1 MIKDT
6 SYIPFVNIVS
16 AENKGI
22 MKEIVLAKE
31 YKECDGNIEYYWDG
45 RMWWNICII
54 IFEISFWGDVY
65 TSIKRQ

>member
-22 MKEIVLAKE
+22 MKEIVLTKE
-31 YKECDGNIEYYWDG
+31 YKECDGNIECYWDG
-45 RMWWNICII
+45 GMWWNICII
-54 IFEISFWGDVY
+54 IF
-65 TSIKRQ
+65 